1 MGVVFRSYALTL
13 ALLGSASV
21 GAAPPEVIEID
32 TSSLPPVN
40 PAVPA
45 ASIQG
50 SSELVLLIEQLQQE
64 VRTLRG
70 ELEKQAFQLKSMERQ
85 QLDRYRDLDR
95 RISTLGSEGVSA
107 NTVSTTPAPSSAT
120 TPAQSSASSDVS
132 ATADVAASSQTGVS
146 APKPVTM
153 KDGVSDATAYRDA
166 FALVRSRDYAAAVT
180 AFKAFLRDYPGSERE
195 ANVHYWL
202 GEIYH
207 AEKKLEEARE
217 SFALVLGQYPEHS
230 KAPQAAYKLGVI
242 YHELGDK
249 SRSKEYM
256 DYVLQHYPKSKVAPL
271 AQDFSPK

>member
-1 MGVVFRSYALTL
+1 MGIVFRSNVLAL
-13 ALLGSASV
+13 ALLSSASV

-40 PAVPA
+40 SVAPATQL
-45 ASIQG
+45 QG
-50 SSELVLLIEQLQQE
+50 SSELVMLIEQLQQE
-64 VRTLRG
+64 VRSLRG

-95 RISTLGSEGVSA
+95 RISALGTAGVGVAQPAVATSQAPASA
-107 NTVSTTPAPSSAT
+107 ETAVTTPPDT
-120 TPAQSSASSDVS
+120 
-132 ATADVAASSQTGVS
+132 SQTQAL
-146 APKPVTM
+146 APARTPVTT

-166 FALVRSRDYAAAVT
+166 FELVRSRDYTAAVT

-207 AEKKLEEARE
+207 AEKKLEDARE
-217 SFALVLGQYPEHS
+217 SFALVLGQYPDHS

-249 SRSKEYM
+249 VRAKEYM

-271 AQDFSPK
+271 AQDFSSK

>member
-1 MGVVFRSYALTL
+1 MVAVFRSKVLTW

-21 GAAPPEVIEID
+21 VAAPPEVIEIN
-32 TSSLPPVN
+32 TSSLPPAHPVQSA
-40 PAVPA
+40 PQL
-45 ASIQG
+45 QG
-50 SSELVLLIEQLQQE
+50 NSELVLLIEQLQQE
-64 VRTLRG
+64 VRSLRG
-70 ELEKQAFQLKSMERQ
+70 ELEKQQFQLKSMERQ

-95 RISTLGSEGVSA
+95 RVSALGSA
-107 NTVSTTPAPSSAT
+107 TVSNQQAVPAAAVQGVAPVTTASESPSGQPAPQQT
-120 TPAQSSASSDVS
+120 V
-132 ATADVAASSQTGVS
+132 TAAA
-146 APKPVTM
+146 PVTM
-153 KDGVSDATAYRDA
+153 KDGVSDVVAYRDA
-166 FALVRSRDYAAAVT
+166 FSLVRSRDYVAAVT

-207 AEKKLEEARE
+207 AEKKLEDARE

-249 SRSKEYM
+249 VRAKEYM

-271 AQDFSPK
+271 AQDFSSK